1 MLNDELND
9 QLGLFGAVTEKKEVP
24 IGPEKRKTVTSNM
37 PTDSET
43 KVQTVTVPVEEEP
56 AKPVHENS
64 VQPVTTA
71 LPENVAASSHGR
83 KPVTKSYRKTG
94 KGKPPATSKPASGLV
109 PAGDVRLTANIRED
123 LHLKLKIAAAHRRTT
138 IGELIEELVER
149 YM

>member
-9 QLGLFGAVTEKKEVP
+9 QLGLFGAVTEKKDVP
-24 IGPEKRKTVTSNM
+24 VGAEKRKTVTSSM
-37 PTDSET
+37 PTESRT
-43 KVQTVTVPVEEEP
+43 NMQTVTVPVEKEP
-56 AKPVHENS
+56 ATPVLENL
-64 VQPVTTA
+64 VQPVTSA
-71 LPENVAASSHGR
+71 LPEKAASSSPR
-83 KPVTKSYRKTG
+83 RETVTKRYRKTG
-94 KGKPPATSKPASGLV
+94 KGKLPATSKPVSGLV